1 MDLKKLIKAHNA
13 IRDAVLEWITKP
25 NPPAEKLVWL
35 PRTDGLANKLLH
47 KLDDD
52 LVACK
57 NTLDLVMRYTLAA
70 LTLLVAI
77 LFFVLF
83 VASLIGAPS

>member
-1 MDLKKLIKAHNA
+1 MDLKKLIKAHNV
-13 IRDAVLEWITKP
+13 IRDMVWDWITKP

-52 LVACK
+52 LVAFK
-57 NTLDLVMRYTLAA
+57 NALDIVARYTLGA
-70 LTLLVAI
+70 LALLVAI
-77 LFFVLF
+77 LAL
-83 VASLIGAPS
+83 SDIRL

>member
-13 IRDAVLEWITKP
+13 IRDMVWEWITKP

-35 PRTDGLANKLLH
+35 PRTDGLANKLPH

-52 LVACK
+52 LVACA
-57 NTLDLVMRYTLAA
+57 NALDIVARCTLGAMA
-70 LTLLVAI
+70 LLVAI
-77 LFFVLF
+77 LALF
-83 VASLIGAPS
+83 VAISSI